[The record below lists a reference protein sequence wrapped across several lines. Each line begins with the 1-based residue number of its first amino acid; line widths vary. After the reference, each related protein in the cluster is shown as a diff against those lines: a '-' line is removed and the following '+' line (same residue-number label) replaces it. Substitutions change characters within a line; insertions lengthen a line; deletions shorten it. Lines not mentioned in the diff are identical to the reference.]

1 MSYCYCRFV
10 WKNKVLCIYFPEGI
24 LNFLYFE
31 SEQVI
36 SLKWLELDQRLFPC
50 REIGE
55 TNCYFISE
63 LGIMMA
69 PTIERTFFIIN
80 LKECKVTR
88 ILDLERPYDD
98 WLFLFNCSKVFQK
111 LAVTCYIPR
120 DRYSKPHV
128 MLKKWKFVLAFDL
141 CDALLPFKKLAIGLI
156 KKHCRINDIEK
167 LNLPQSLKEILD
179 EMIYWTLEHFTDFTL
194 IFLSYRSQ

>member
-10 WKNKVLCIYFPEGI
+10 WKNKVLGIYFPEGI

-55 TNCYFISE
+55 TNCYFTSE

-88 ILDLERPYDD
+88 ILDLEIPYDD

-111 LAVTCYIPR
+111 LTVTCYIPR
-120 DRYSKPHV
+120 ARYSKPHV
-128 MLKKWKFVLAFDL
+128 MVKK
-141 CDALLPFKKLAIGLI
+141 KKICIGFWFMWCIIATQKTCHRLD
-156 KKHCRINDIEK
+156 KK
-167 LNLPQSLKEILD
+167 
-179 EMIYWTLEHFTDFTL
+179 TL
-194 IFLSYRSQ
+194 QN